1 MQSLGTT
8 CKLEDADAI
17 DAAEQSI
24 EWLHDFLEG
33 WFRGAEKYTAAGAE
47 EAGGDEVA
55 FGAFCALFDVE
66 HFAYI
71 YPGGTQEDA
80 AGFLPGMRAAFGV
93 NPAFRIRVPR
103 ATMRLRVVATV
114 PAAAWGGEAHFLVA
128 GTYHEFQSGARNS
141 APENARVSSPLLR
154 VWRPCA
160 GAAVGGGAHEEDQ
173 EEAPWRVQWLHLH
186 ETWLP
191 EGTQPP
197 SATADAE

>member
-1 MQSLGTT
+1 MDMRV
-8 CKLEDADAI
+8 EDAAAI
-17 DAAEQSI
+17 DAAERSI
-24 EWLHDFLEG
+24 EWLHEFLEG
-33 WFRGAEKYTAAGAE
+33 WFRGAEQYAAAGDD

-55 FGAFCALFDVE
+55 FGAFRALFDVE

-80 AGFLPGMRAAFGV
+80 AFLQRMRAAFGV

-103 ATMRLRVVATV
+103 AAMRLRVVATV
-114 PAAAWGGEAHFLVA
+114 PAAAGGGEAHFLVT

-160 GAAVGGGAHEEDQ
+160 GATVGGGAEEEEEQ
-173 EEAPWRVQWLHLH
+173 EEASWRVQWLHLH